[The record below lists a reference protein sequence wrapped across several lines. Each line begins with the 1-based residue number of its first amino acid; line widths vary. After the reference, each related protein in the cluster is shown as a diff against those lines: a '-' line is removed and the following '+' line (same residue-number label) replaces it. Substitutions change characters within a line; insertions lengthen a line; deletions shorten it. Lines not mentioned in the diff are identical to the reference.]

1 MEVEILD
8 ILRRS
13 KLKETDGKRKSE
25 NLSNAGFKTSSFWMA
40 KRVDSSISLFHQKTE
55 TDPTSGSLWI
65 FETELVGN
73 IQNCSHVC
81 DNIPSSESIKF

>member
-25 NLSNAGFKTSSFWMA
+25 NLSNAGFKTSSF
-40 KRVDSSISLFHQKTE
+40 
-55 TDPTSGSLWI
+55 
-65 FETELVGN
+65 
-73 IQNCSHVC
+73 
-81 DNIPSSESIKF
+81 